1 MARRSAR
8 STLRCAKILSPKIDM
23 DARLA
28 IDSAVLLLYFVI
40 IIFIG
45 LRMGRKEDNLEDFAL
60 GGRRIPWWAVLAS
73 LIAAETSAGTFF
85 GAPGEGY
92 SHRDYT
98 YLQLAFG
105 TIIGRVLVSYI
116 FIKPYYDYKVF
127 SIYEYLTARFGVAS
141 KNAASAVFMITRL
154 LASGARLYVAAIAL
168 ALAYEM
174 ISGVRPDQTQTLWIY
189 LGATIAIVIL
199 TAIYTTFGGIKAVIW
214 TDLIQ
219 ASIMIGSAL
228 IALGLLYSAI
238 PGGWHEIVQR
248 RGPFKLS
255 DLIATGLDPA
265 RHGWDQ
271 IKGMFENEYTIF
283 AGLIGAAFITMGT
296 HGTDQDMVQRMLTA
310 KDIRRSRRSLICSAL
325 ADVPIAFTF
334 LSIGLLLWVYYQA
347 HPDPTL
353 SKTPNETFC
362 HFILYQMPVGLR
374 GLLLA
379 GIFATAMGSLSTA
392 LNALATS
399 FTRDW
404 YEPYINPAATDAQ
417 SLRAV
422 RWATVWFSVLMII
435 VASTTAYLVIV
446 HPNVRIIPIV
456 LGIFGYTYGSL
467 LGVFFAGMLTRTRGN
482 DRGNI
487 IAMIC
492 GFVVVAILSGLPNK
506 IADLVGAKLYE
517 QPSWLPVMEFPWWIC
532 FGTIVT
538 FSVAILFPTR
548 REHHPPGLG
557 LS

>member
-1 MARRSAR
+1 VD
-8 STLRCAKILSPKIDM
+8 T
-23 DARLA
+23 RLA
-28 IDSAVLLLYFVI
+28 IDTGVLLLYFVI
-40 IIFIG
+40 IIFVG
-45 LRMGRKEDNLEDFAL
+45 LRMGRKEDSLEDFAL

-73 LIAAETSAGTFF
+73 LVAAETSAGTFF
-85 GAPGEGY
+85 GTPGEGF
-92 SHRDYT
+92 RFRNYT

-105 TIIGRVLVSYI
+105 TIIGRILVSYI

-141 KNAASAVFMITRL
+141 KNAASTVFMITRL

-174 ISGVRPDQTQTLWIY
+174 ISGVRPNQNQTLWIY

-238 PGGWHEIVQR
+238 PGGWDEIVQR
-248 RGPFKLS
+248 RGPFRVS

-265 RHGWDQ
+265 RHGWDK
-271 IKGMFENEYTIF
+271 IKGMFETEYTIF
-283 AGLIGAAFITMGT
+283 AGLIGSVFITMGT

-310 KDIRRSRRSLICSAL
+310 RDIRRSRRSLIFSGL
-325 ADVPIAFTF
+325 ADIPIAFTF

-347 HPDPTL
+347 NPDPTL

-374 GLLLA
+374 GLLIA

-404 YEPYINPAATDAQ
+404 YEPYINPAATNEQ

-422 RWATVWFSVLMII
+422 RRATIGFSVLMIL
-435 VASTTAYLVIV
+435 VAATTAYLVIV

-467 LGVFFAGMLTRTRGN
+467 LGVFFCGMLTKTRGN

-487 IAMIC
+487 LAMIL
-492 GFVVVAILSGLPNK
+492 GFIVVAILSGLPNN
-506 IADLVGAKLYE
+506 IAGIFGTKFYQ

-532 FGTIVT
+532 CGTIVT
-538 FSVAILFPTR
+538 FAVAILFKTSHQQLTINR
-548 REHHPPGLG
+548 NGAVR
-557 LS
+557 SAQS

>member
-1 MARRSAR
+1 
-8 STLRCAKILSPKIDM
+8 M
-23 DARLA
+23 DGRLA

-40 IIFIG
+40 IISIG
-45 LRMGRKEDNLEDFAL
+45 LRMGRKEDTLEDFAL

-73 LIAAETSAGTFF
+73 LVAAETSAGTFF
-85 GAPGEGY
+85 GTPGEGFAL
-92 SHRDYT
+92 RNYT
-98 YLQLAFG
+98 YVQLALG
-105 TIIGRVLVSYI
+105 VIIGRILVSYI

-127 SIYEYLTARFGVAS
+127 SIYEYLTARFGIAS
-141 KNAASAVFMITRL
+141 KNAASAVFTITRL
-154 LASGARLYVAAIAL
+154 LASGTRLYVAAIAL

-174 ISGVRPDQTQTLWIY
+174 ISGARPNETQTLWIY

-248 RGPFKLS
+248 HGSFQIS

-265 RHGWDQ
+265 KHGWDQ
-271 IKGMFENEYTIF
+271 VKGMFETEYTIF
-283 AGLIGAAFITMGT
+283 AGLIGSVFITMGT

-310 KDIRRSRRSLICSAL
+310 KDVRRSRRSLIFSGL
-325 ADVPIAFTF
+325 ADIPIAFTF

-353 SKTPNETFC
+353 PKTPNETFC

-404 YEPYINPAATDAQ
+404 YEPYINPKATDAQ
-417 SLRAV
+417 TLRAV

-487 IAMIC
+487 IAMIV
-492 GFVVVAILSGLPNK
+492 GFTVVAILSGLPNN
-506 IADLVGAKLYE
+506 IAGIFGTTAFP
-517 QPSWLPVMEFPWWIC
+517 QPTWLPVMAFPWWIC

-538 FSVAILFPTR
+538 FVVAITFRTG
-548 REHHPPGLG
+548 REHHPARGLARY
-557 LS
+557 

>member
-1 MARRSAR
+1 MDFR
-8 STLRCAKILSPKIDM
+8 LVIDTG
-23 DARLA
+23 
-28 IDSAVLLLYFVI
+28 VLLLYFVV

-85 GAPGEGY
+85 GTPGEGY
-92 SHRDYT
+92 THRDYT

-105 TIIGRVLVSYI
+105 TIIGRILVSYI

-174 ISGVRPDQTQTLWIY
+174 ISGARPNQSQTLWIY
-189 LGATIAIVIL
+189 VGATIAIVIL
-199 TAIYTTFGGIKAVIW
+199 TAIYTTIGGIKAVIW

-238 PGGWHEIVQR
+238 PGGWGEIVER
-248 RGPFKLS
+248 HGPFQMS
-255 DLIATGLDPA
+255 DLFATGLDPA
-265 RHGWDQ
+265 RHGWDKV
-271 IKGMFENEYTIF
+271 KGMFETEYTIF
-283 AGLIGAAFITMGT
+283 AGLIGAVFITMGT

-310 KDIRRSRRSLICSAL
+310 PDIRRSRRSLILSGL
-325 ADVPIAFTF
+325 ADIPIAFTF

-353 SKTPNETFC
+353 PKSPNETFC
-362 HFILYQMPVGLR
+362 HFILYEMPVGLR

-404 YEPYINPAATDAQ
+404 YEPYINPGATDAQ

-446 HPNVRIIPIV
+446 HPNIRIIPIV

-467 LGVFFAGMLTRTRGN
+467 LGVFFAGMLTKTRGN

-487 IAMIC
+487 IAMIT
-492 GFVVVAILSGLPNK
+492 GFVVVAILSGLPNN
-506 IADLVGAKLYE
+506 IARIFGTTFYE
-517 QPSWLPVMEFPWWIC
+517 QPSWLPVMEFPWWIF
-532 FGTIVT
+532 FGTVVT
-538 FSVAILFPTR
+538 FVVAVLFKTSHQQLALNKIGSGASSASGPAT
-548 REHHPPGLG
+548 
-557 LS
+557 